1 MRRACFCFVPC
12 IHAYVSGGW
21 IVHVGGR
28 APRPAS
34 HPHPPTNPNQPPSP
48 HQIKQLLAKK
58 LRAVWEPFGAL
69 GRVYVASEGINAQMA
84 VPATVFDN
92 FAAACE

>member
-1 MRRACFCFVPC
+1 M
-12 IHAYVSGGW
+12 
-21 IVHVGGR
+21 
-28 APRPAS
+28 
-34 HPHPPTNPNQPPSP
+34 
-48 HQIKQLLAKK
+48 AKK

-69 GRVYVASEGINAQMA
+69 GRIYVASEGINAQMA

>member
-1 MRRACFCFVPC
+1 MGCGRKGQPSAS
-12 IHAYVSGGW
+12 IHQ
-21 IVHVGGR
+21 
-28 APRPAS
+28 PQPT
-34 HPHPPTNPNQPPSP
+34 PFPPQKK
-48 HQIKQLLAKK
+48 QQLLAKK